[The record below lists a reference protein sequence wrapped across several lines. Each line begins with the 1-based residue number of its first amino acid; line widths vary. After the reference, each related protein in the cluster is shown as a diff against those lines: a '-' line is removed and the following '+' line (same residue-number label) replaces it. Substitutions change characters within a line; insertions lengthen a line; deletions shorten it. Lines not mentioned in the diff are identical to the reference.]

1 MESVCVTRSQVWK
14 YHQLERMAAPGKRL
28 LSTVPSV
35 SKSIWFLPVM
45 LSRRGKKRFQKA
57 HIWFLRPLW
66 IFTLSLLS
74 PRCFCSLLVN
84 WGQRFWYSTGPSW
97 FTLGFLEGNRWEKQN
112 ENWLVSTLAASLPKQ
127 RHARLTILN
136 KTEQKIPI
144 FDHYVITYMCMILKE
159 PEIRWPEEDYS

>member
-1 MESVCVTRSQVWK
+1 MESVAVTRSLVWE
-14 YHQLERMAAPGKRL
+14 YHQLKRMAAPGKRL

-97 FTLGFLEGNRWEKQN
+97 FTLGFLEELEEKSRMTTDQN

-136 KTEQKIPI
+136 KTKQKIPI
-144 FDHYVITYMCMILKE
+144 FDHYTIADIG
-159 PEIRWPEEDYS
+159 S